1 MAEEIAA
8 IERTD
13 TWDLI
18 FLPPML
24 IPSLVYCKQVYKI
37 QTLMVLLRQ
46 KARLVT
52 RGFQHED
59 GYDYDETFAHMAHMT
74 TLRALLL

>member
-1 MAEEIAA
+1 
-8 IERTD
+8 
-13 TWDLI
+13 
-18 FLPPML
+18 
-24 IPSLVYCKQVYKI
+24 
-37 QTLMVLLRQ
+37 MVLLRK